1 MGEFVEIA
9 TPSAGVT
16 LLTLNRPDRL
26 NAMHAG
32 LVQELHE
39 ALHQVHL
46 DASCRIVILTG
57 AGRAFCAGLDLT
69 GYGDPPTL
77 PQPSDDINPVARS
90 MATQQHIASLIP
102 LMRSIRQPI
111 IAAVNGAAT
120 GGGLA
125 LVLGSDIRIAS
136 AEARFGVAF
145 VKVGLSAC
153 DIGTSWLLPRIV
165 GAGRAH
171 ELMLTGRIFGAD
183 EAEKFGLVVD
193 VVPGPELLDRCLEE
207 ANMVMANAPYG
218 IWMTKE
224 GMWANLEISNLEA
237 AIALE
242 NRTQVMTL
250 GTHDFIEASAAF
262 LEKRPAKWAPQ
273 AQSPQG

>member
-1 MGEFVEIA
+1 MSPTVLSSSPA
-9 TPSAGVT
+9 PGVT
-16 LLTLNRPDRL
+16 VLTLNRPDRL
-26 NAMHAG
+26 NAMTAE

-39 ALHQVHL
+39 AL
-46 DASCRIVILTG
+46 DAIHRDGDCRIVVLTG

-69 GYGDPPTL
+69 GYGIPPTL
-77 PQPSDDINPVARS
+77 PAGERGQVQAG

-102 LMRSIRQPI
+102 HMRRIRQPI

-136 AEARFGVAF
+136 EAARFGVAF
-145 VKVGLSAC
+145 VRVGLSAC
-153 DIGTSWLLPRIV
+153 DIGTSWLLPRLV

-171 ELMLTGRIFGAD
+171 ELMLTGRVFDAD
-183 EAEKFGLVVD
+183 EAARIGLVLEA
-193 VVPGPELLDRCLEE
+193 VPADDLMERCVRQAHL
-207 ANMVMANAPYG
+207 VMQNSPYG

-224 GMWANLEISNLEA
+224 TMWASLEVPGLEA

-242 NRTQVMTL
+242 NRTQVMTM
-250 GTHDFIEASAAF
+250 GTGDFVEAVGAF
-262 LEKRPAKWAPQ
+262 MEKRPARWAPQ
-273 AQSPQG
+273 VPEG